1 MEEYEAF
8 VTGFDSW
15 MKSLEWLTLSTAF
28 PVVSV
33 VLYLTASDSVTSW
46 IRSTLKLEPKGLFI
60 KTLTVCQSGF
70 LAVYSLWTFY
80 NVTNI
85 LVNYF
90 LQHRDDK
97 DLLYTMLCD
106 TQEKLWN
113 GPNGAEVSASLQ
125 FWVSHFYLSKYIEF
139 MDTWIK
145 QLKNEKPI
153 FLQVYHHAGIVLL
166 MWGFVITKNTGPGG
180 VVACL
185 NSFVHT
191 IMYSYYTAAAFG
203 YRSPLKKYL
212 TQIQLIQFFTGVGIT
227 ALEYFKEGCL
237 TSAQL
242 YSLIGIHVY
251 TAYLVKLFLDF
262 YQSTYTK
269 TKSGEEKD
277 ASRSNKIDK
286 SKKGK

>member
-8 VTGFDSW
+8 IAGFDSW

-28 PVVSV
+28 PLISV
-33 VLYLTASDSVTSW
+33 ILYLTASDRVTSW
-46 IRSTLKLEPKGLFI
+46 IRSTYKLEPKGQFI

-90 LQHRDDK
+90 LQHRDDN

-106 TQEKLWN
+106 TKEKLWN
-113 GPNGAEVSASLQ
+113 GPSEAKISASLK

-180 VVACL
+180 VVTCL

-191 IMYSYYTAAAFG
+191 IMYTYYTAAAFG

-227 ALEYFKEGCL
+227 ALEYFKESCL
-237 TSAQL
+237 TSEKR
-242 YSLIGIHVY
+242 YSLIGIHLYTVY
-251 TAYLVKLFLDF
+251 LIILFTDF
-262 YQSTYTK
+262 YQSNYKSTTNGEAEKANASSEVNK
-269 TKSGEEKD
+269 TK
-277 ASRSNKIDK
+277 
-286 SKKGK
+286 

>member
-8 VTGFDSW
+8 IAGFDSW

-28 PVVSV
+28 PLISV
-33 VLYLTASDSVTSW
+33 ILYLTASDRVTSW
-46 IRSTLKLEPKGLFI
+46 IRSTYKLEPKGQFI

-90 LQHRDDK
+90 LQHRDDN

-106 TQEKLWN
+106 TKEKLWN
-113 GPNGAEVSASLQ
+113 GPSEAKISASLK

-180 VVACL
+180 VVTCL

-191 IMYSYYTAAAFG
+191 IMYTYYTAAAFG

-227 ALEYFKEGCL
+227 ALEYFKESCL
-237 TSAQL
+237 TSEQR
-242 YSLIGIHVY
+242 YSLIGIHLYTVY
-251 TAYLVKLFLDF
+251 LIILFTDF
-262 YQSTYTK
+262 YQSNYKSTTNGEAEKANASSKVNK
-269 TKSGEEKD
+269 TK
-277 ASRSNKIDK
+277 
-286 SKKGK
+286 